1 MSQTGRII
9 HTLKKMLKANGLT
22 YRDVAAHLKMSEAN
36 VKRFFADESMSLE
49 RLEQISLLAG
59 KEIAD
64 LVYQMDIEHRTL
76 HELTYEQE
84 SELVN
89 NKKLLL
95 VAHLVING
103 WQFQDILD
111 NYYFD
116 NTELI
121 QYLVKLDK
129 LALIELLPLNRIK
142 LRITPNFSW
151 RRNGP
156 VQQLFLQHLQDDFF
170 NSDFTDE
177 DGSLRVMAGM
187 MTEKSAMVMS
197 EKINDITLLFSE
209 LYRKDKLLPVEQR
222 KNYGIVMAIR
232 PWLAPMFNEI
242 RK

>member
-1 MSQTGRII
+1 MSQTRRII
-9 HTLKKMLKANGLT
+9 HTLKKMLRANGLT
-22 YRDVAAHLKMSEAN
+22 YRDVANHLQMSEAS

-49 RLEQISLLAG
+49 RLEQISLLVG

-64 LVYQMDIEHRTL
+64 LVYQMDTEHRTL
-76 HELTYEQE
+76 HELSEEQE

-89 NKKLLL
+89 HPRLLL

-116 NTELI
+116 EAELI
-121 QYLVKLDK
+121 QYLVQLDK

-142 LRITPNFSW
+142 LRISPNFSW

-156 VQQLFLQHLQDDFF
+156 VQKLFLKHLQDDFF
-170 NSDFTDE
+170 NSDFINKDE
-177 DGSLRVMAGM
+177 SLRVMAGM
-187 MTEKSAMVMS
+187 ITENSAILMN
-197 EKINDITLLFSE
+197 EKIKDLMLLFSE
-209 LYRKDKLLPVEQR
+209 LYRKDKLLPVEER
-222 KNYGIVMAIR
+222 KNYGTVMAIR
-232 PWLAPMFNEI
+232 PWLAPLFNEI